1 MLPRFSFASSFGIA
15 LVLIASFGVHAQ
27 MPVGP
32 DRLLNAPKDPQ
43 NWMIYGGDYFSN
55 RFSGLTQITPAN
67 VKSLSM
73 TWAYQSPT
81 TGSWQATPLVVDGI
95 MYLTQRPNDVVAL
108 DAVTGRAFWT
118 YRYNNSNEIG
128 VCCGANN
135 RGLAILGDTLFI
147 GTLDAHLVA
156 IDAKNGTPLWK
167 TKVGESKSGYSLTV
181 APLAIKDRVIVGV
194 GGGEWGIRG
203 FVAAY

>member
-1 MLPRFSFASSFGIA
+1 MLPRFSFASSFAIGLI
-15 LVLIASFGVHAQ
+15 LIASFGVHAQ

-55 RFSGLTQITPAN
+55 RFSNLTQITPAN

-81 TGSWQATPLVVDGI
+81 TGSWQATPLVADGI

-108 DAVTGRAFWT
+108 DAVTGRVFWT
-118 YRYNNSNEIG
+118 YRYNNAPELI
-128 VCCGANN
+128 VCCGSNN
-135 RGLAILGDTLFI
+135 RGVAILGDSLFM
-147 GTLDAHLVA
+147 GTLDGALVA
-156 IDAKNGTPLWK
+156 LDAKSGRPLWK
-167 TKVGESKSGYSLTV
+167 TQIADSKSG
-181 APLAIKDRVIVGV
+181 
-194 GGGEWGIRG
+194 
-203 FVAAY
+203 